1 MNLNQENK
9 TLLYSLLQLID
20 DPDEEVYSKVADRIR
35 SMGEEVISPLE
46 SLWEITEDNA
56 VQQRIESLIHDV
68 QFSNLAA
75 RWKHWA
81 EQGGSILDAMILL
94 AQYKYPDLD
103 EGKVRREYQKLKQ
116 DIWLELNPYLSPL
129 EQINVINSI
138 VFNFYSFSG
147 IEIHRC
153 KEDQFYIHKLF
164 ENKKGNSFSLGAL
177 LSGVLA
183 ELDVPMHCIQLP
195 HQFLMAYF
203 ETIEP
208 LFALDEVD
216 TAQKLICYF
225 DPNNGFV
232 YAQRDIDN
240 YFQKIG
246 EEAKAAHFIPLK
258 QTKLILVLMKE
269 LQYFLDQ
276 YGDYEAAD
284 DLSALISIVEKAQQ
298 PSGNSKLS

>member
-1 MNLNQENK
+1 MNFNEQNK

-20 DPDEEVYSKVADRIR
+20 DPDEEVYANVAERIR
-35 SMGEEVISPLE
+35 SMGEQVISPLE
-46 SLWEITEDNA
+46 SLWETTEDNA
-56 VQQRIESLIHDV
+56 IQQRIESLIHDV
-68 QFSNLAA
+68 QFSNLAT
-75 RWKHWA
+75 RWKQWA
-81 EQGGSILDAMILL
+81 EQDGSALDAMILM

-103 EGKVRREYQKLKQ
+103 EDKVRREYQKLKQ

-138 VFNFYSFSG
+138 VFNFYNFTG

-164 ENKKGNSFSLGAL
+164 ESKKGNSYSLGAL
-177 LSGVLA
+177 LSTVLG
-183 ELDVPMHCIQLP
+183 ELDVPLRCIQLP

-208 LFALDEVD
+208 IFAFDEAD
-216 TAQKLICYF
+216 SAQKLICYF

-246 EEAKAAHFIPLK
+246 EEAKASHFLPLNK
-258 QTKLILVLMKE
+258 NKLILVLLKE
-269 LQYFLDQ
+269 LQYYLNQ
-276 YGDYEAAD
+276 YGDFQSAD
-284 DLSALISIVEKAQQ
+284 DVDALISIVETAQNR
-298 PSGNSKLS
+298 PGNTELF